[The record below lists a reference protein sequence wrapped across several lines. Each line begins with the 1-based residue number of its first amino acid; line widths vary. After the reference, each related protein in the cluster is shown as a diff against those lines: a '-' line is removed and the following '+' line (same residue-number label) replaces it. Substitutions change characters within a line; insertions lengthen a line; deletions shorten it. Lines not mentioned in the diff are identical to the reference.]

1 MEETDTLDQI
11 EMYQQAYNRILE
23 MDEWKDRFKVLTNLL
38 ESLYDASKP
47 EIFEKGWHNKNF
59 APIMYLAGL
68 FYNQIDDEKLAR
80 AKAKMADILDRSVS
94 AAEAEDQSK
103 YVIHEGKFID
113 LSKLDVDDIINK
125 GR

>member
-1 MEETDTLDQI
+1 
-11 EMYQQAYNRILE
+11 
-23 MDEWKDRFKVLTNLL
+23 
-38 ESLYDASKP
+38 
-47 EIFEKGWHNKNF
+47 
-59 APIMYLAGL
+59 MYLAGL

-125 GR
+125 GFYVKILLKREYALRPRCW